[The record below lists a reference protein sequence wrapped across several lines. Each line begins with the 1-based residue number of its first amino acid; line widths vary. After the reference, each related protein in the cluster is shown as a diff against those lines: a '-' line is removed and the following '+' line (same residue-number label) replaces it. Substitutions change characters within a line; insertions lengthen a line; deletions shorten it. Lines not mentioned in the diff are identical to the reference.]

1 MGVKGE
7 FVTKPPQLVSSP
19 LSANS
24 EVPLSEAVYETLLEA
39 ILAGTL
45 KPGDPVSEIALSRQ
59 LEVSRSPVHDA
70 VVQLA
75 GDGLIVLRPNRR
87 PIVAAFSRE
96 DVFHIFEVRT
106 ILEGAAA
113 ERAASRID
121 RSSLDE
127 LRSELESLAA
137 DFERPDWVHR
147 WTDHDE
153 RFHEAIA
160 GACGNPRLAA
170 DVARYRLLH
179 RGFNKFQTNVD
190 CLHRAVE
197 EHLQI
202 LEALVARDPNRSRE
216 AMISHVREW
225 QAYFVNHMPG

>member
-1 MGVKGE
+1 MSELG
-7 FVTKPPQLVSSP
+7 TP
-19 LSANS
+19 LDQPLAVRGD
-24 EVPLSEAVYETLLEA
+24 VPLSEAVYETLLEA
-39 ILAGTL
+39 ILSGAL

-70 VVQLA
+70 IVQLA

-96 DVFHIFEVRT
+96 DVFQVFEVRT

-113 ERAASRID
+113 ERAAGRID
-121 RSSLDE
+121 RSTLDGF
-127 LRSELESLAA
+127 RSELQELA
-137 DFERPDWVHR
+137 DSIDDDPEWIRR

-153 RFHEAIA
+153 RFHEVVAN
-160 GACGNPRLAA
+160 ACGNPRLAA

-179 RGFNKFQTNVD
+179 RGFNKFQTSTD
-190 CLHRAVE
+190 CLDRAVE
-197 EHLQI
+197 EHLAI
-202 LEALVARDPNRSRE
+202 IDALASRDADRSRE
-216 AMISHVREW
+216 AMVTHVREW